1 MIDDFRNRYRLVRQR
16 YRYELLLILPTIGL
30 VGFGLIMIYSA
41 SYPIAEAKKLPEAI
55 YAFKQVIFLVIG
67 FCGLFCAYK
76 APVALS
82 PKVIY
87 TLLIVSILMLIAVKF
102 TPLGFAAGGA
112 KRWFRLGPL
121 SFQPSEFARIVL
133 IMFLAYSLSRKA
145 ERVRECLI
153 GFLPHALILGVFAG
167 LIAIEPDFGS
177 TLILVMLVWAMLF
190 FAGIPLIHLLIPAI
204 PLVPG
209 LVLYLVSKPYRMQRL
224 WAYLDPWAYASSW
237 GYQPIHSQMAFG
249 TGGLTGS
256 GLGESILKLYYLPE
270 PHTDFIISIIG
281 EEFGFIGVTA
291 VVACYV
297 IILVTGISIAVN
309 AKTLRASLLATGLV
323 LSLTIQIFF
332 NLGVA
337 LCLLPTKGLPLP
349 LLSYGGSSL
358 IFSMISIGIL
368 MAIARETTR
377 C

>member
-55 YAFKQVIFLVIG
+55 FAFKQVIFLVIG

-145 ERVRECLI
+145 ERVREFLI
-153 GFLPHALILGVFAG
+153 GFLPHVLILGVFAA

-209 LVLYLVSKPYRMQRL
+209 LILYLVSKPYRMQRL

-270 PHTDFIISIIG
+270 PHTDFIISII
-281 EEFGFIGVTA
+281 
-291 VVACYV
+291 
-297 IILVTGISIAVN
+297 TGISIAIN

-358 IFSMISIGIL
+358 IFSLISIGML